1 MSDTLMISVSGM
13 RGIVGKDLTPELV
26 ARHAAA
32 LGAWAR
38 QNGKPVVVLGRDAR
52 TSGPMFARAAT
63 AGLMSVGVEV
73 IDVGVVPTPTVQL
86 AVEHHHAGAGLIL
99 TASHNPIEWNALKF
113 VGPDGIF
120 LDGADGNAVR
130 ALAEQGPARTG
141 WEGVG
146 QYREDREAIK
156 RHLEQ
161 VLALPGLDVEAIRA
175 KKFTVALDCVRGAGG
190 TTIPQL
196 LERLG
201 CRVSGINLETDGK
214 FPRAPEPLPENLGEL
229 SRLVRESGAVIGLAV
244 DPDVDR
250 LALVD
255 ETGRPIGEDYTLAF
269 AVRSVL
275 DGRAEPPSRGA
286 ATERPSG
293 ARQRDSGARE
303 SFRAEPPVV
312 VANLSTSLVVE
323 DAARMCGARF
333 VRAAVGE
340 ANVARA
346 IRDEGAVIGGE
357 GNGGVILP
365 ALHIGRDA
373 PVGVAL
379 ILHLLAR
386 SGQAVSRLVAG
397 QPQYRI
403 VKAKGQRGKDLAP
416 VYAKLTARFSDAAA
430 DTRDGLRL
438 AWKDRWVHIRPSG
451 TEPIVRFIA
460 EAPTAEAAE
469 QLVSACR
476 ELMA

>member
-32 LGAWAR
+32 LGAWAG

-146 QYREDREAIK
+146 QYREDRDAIK

-175 KKFTVALDCVRGAGG
+175 KEFTVALDCVRGAGG

-201 CRVSGINLETDGK
+201 CHVSGINLETDGR

-229 SRLVRESGAVIGLAV
+229 SQLVRQSGAVIGLAV

-269 AVRSVL
+269 AVLAVL
-275 DGRAEPPSRGA
+275 DGAAEPPSRSLAPLGTGSA
-286 ATERPSG
+286 
-293 ARQRDSGARE
+293 
-303 SFRAEPPVV
+303 AEPPVV

>member
-38 QNGKPVVVLGRDAR
+38 SAGRPRVVLGRDAR
-52 TSGPMFARAAT
+52 TSGPMFARAAA

-120 LDGADGNAVR
+120 LDGPAGERVR
-130 ALAEQGPARTG
+130 QLASAGPERVG
-141 WEGVG
+141 WESVG
-146 QYREDREAIK
+146 SYCLDDAAIA
-156 RHLEQ
+156 RHLDR
-161 VLALPGLDVEAIRA
+161 VLALPMIDVTAIRSRR
-175 KKFTVALDCVRGAGG
+175 FHIALDCVRGAGG
-190 TTIPQL
+190 TTMPLL

-201 CRVSGINLETDGK
+201 CRVSAINLETDGR
-214 FPRAPEPLPENLGEL
+214 FPRAPEPLPENLGDL
-229 SRLVRESGAVIGLAV
+229 GRLVRESGAQIGFAV

-255 ETGRPIGEDYTLAF
+255 ERGEAIGEDYTLAF
-269 AVRSVL
+269 AVRAVL
-275 DGRAEPPSRGA
+275 GIGQQGRRAELPGAQPPSPRVK
-286 ATERPSG
+286 
-293 ARQRDSGARE
+293 
-303 SFRAEPPVV
+303 PVV

-323 DAARMCGARF
+323 DAATDSGARF
-333 VRAAVGE
+333 IRAPVGE
-340 ANVARA
+340 ANVARV
-346 IRDEGAVIGGE
+346 IRDEAAVIGGE

-365 ALHIGRDA
+365 SLHIGRDA

-379 ILHLLAR
+379 ILHLLAH
-386 SGQAVSRLVAG
+386 SGQSVSALVASA
-397 QPQYRI
+397 PTYRI
-403 VKAKGQRGKDLAP
+403 VKAKAPRGKDLAP
-416 VYAKLTARFSDAAA
+416 VYKKLQERFPDAVSE
-430 DTRDGLRL
+430 TSDGLRL
-438 AWKDRWVHIRPSG
+438 AWRDRWVHVRPSG
-451 TEPIVRFIA
+451 TEPIIRFIA
-460 EAPTAEAAE
+460 EGPTKNDAEA
-469 QLVSACR
+469 LVTACR